1 MTVVLC
7 HYTVVSVAH
16 IAHKL
21 VPDNIHIKTGIFIL
35 NSPDDQLLP
44 SDRAALKQSEE
55 MFSHMSCITG
65 ITIRLCDRSVLHSDA
80 GERVLE
86 CLDKTDGPQRAAS
99 MICNQY

>member
-1 MTVVLC
+1 MMVVLC
-7 HYTVVSVAH
+7 LYTVVSVAH

-21 VPDNIHIKTGIFIL
+21 VTGTFIF

-44 SDRAALKQSEE
+44 SDRTALKHSEE
-55 MFSHMSCITG
+55 MFSYMSCITG